1 MTALTAAYDRDRKDG
16 EVQSVPLDGAAD
28 VFYKGAMICND
39 TSGYAVPGTDTTGYY
54 FRGVAVE
61 TVTQASSVTDGT
73 NELRVEK
80 TGEWEFAI
88 ATFAITDVGA
98 VVYCI
103 DDNTVGLTGVGSD
116 YVAVGKVS
124 EYVSATIARVCIDG
138 YAI

>member
-1 MTALTAAYDRDRKDG
+1 MTALDAAYDRDCKKGD
-16 EVQSVPLDGAAD
+16 VQSIPLDGGAD
-28 VFYKGAMICND
+28 VFYKGGIMCND

-61 TVTQASSVTDGT
+61 TVTQATGVTDGT
-73 NELRVEK
+73 NELRVDK
-80 TGEWEFAI
+80 VGEFEFAI

-98 VVYCI
+98 IVYCI

-124 EYVSATIARVCIDG
+124 EYVSATIARVRIDG
-138 YAI
+138 YAV